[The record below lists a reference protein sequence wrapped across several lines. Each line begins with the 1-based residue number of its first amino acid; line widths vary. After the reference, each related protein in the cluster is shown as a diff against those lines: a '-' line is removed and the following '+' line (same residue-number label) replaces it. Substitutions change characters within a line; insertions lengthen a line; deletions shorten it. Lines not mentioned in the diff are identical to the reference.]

1 MVNKKIYLGDCFDK
15 IKPETSLPLQG
26 TRLRLS
32 VMRSKWHHYSIISED
47 AVNGIDPRHAIIH
60 LRYL

>member
-1 MVNKKIYLGDCFDK
+1 MLVNKKIYLGDCFDK

-32 VMRSKWHHYSIISED
+32 VMRSKWHHYSINSERGQD
-47 AVNGIDPRHAIIH
+47 DGLD
-60 LRYL
+60 